1 MIVAMP
7 KQFTTKD
14 KPIIYF
20 EAFIKYYNSKNYE
33 QIHKIYETIKFK
45 KIRILTL
52 KNHYKLDTYYIVE
65 ISFVLFN
72 AQIIPKI

>member
-7 KQFTTKD
+7 KQFTIKD

-20 EAFIKYYNSKNYE
+20 EAFIKYYNSKNHE

-45 KIRILTL
+45 KICILNL
-52 KNHYKLDTYYIVE
+52 KKSLQT
-65 ISFVLFN
+65 
-72 AQIIPKI
+72 